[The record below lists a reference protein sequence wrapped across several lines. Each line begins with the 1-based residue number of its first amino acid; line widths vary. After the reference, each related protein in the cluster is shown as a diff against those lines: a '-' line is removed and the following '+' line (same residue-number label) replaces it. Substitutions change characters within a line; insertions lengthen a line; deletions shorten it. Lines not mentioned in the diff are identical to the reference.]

1 MATAKTQVVN
11 RTLMPFDELNA
22 LRQSL
27 VYGQYTDDDGKRRY
41 VDTYADLEDEFEDIL
56 IMSYILGS
64 RAAGEMLGIEHPMD
78 ASTLDKVINKKVAGK
93 TWRERLREQL
103 DNGGTVEDIMRI
115 AETESHRDTNEA
127 IYEVAKGS
135 GIQNLYK
142 TWETMEDDRVRE
154 AHEEIQGQTVPFEDV
169 FVTWD
174 GHEAR
179 FPGDFDT
186 AELNVNCRCFLSV
199 SLAQAT

>member
-41 VDTYADLEDEFEDIL
+41 VDTYADMEDEFEDIL
-56 IMSYILGS
+56 IMSYLLGS
-64 RAAGEMLGIEHPMD
+64 RAAGEMLGIEPPMD

-186 AELNVNCRCFLSV
+186 AELNVNCRCYLSV
-199 SLAQAT
+199 SIL

>member
-27 VYGQYTDDDGKRRY
+27 VYGQYADDDGKRLY

-56 IMSYILGS
+56 IMSYLLGS
-64 RAAGEMLGIEHPMD
+64 RAAGEMLGIEPPMD
-78 ASTLDKVINKKVAGK
+78 ASTLNKVINKKIAGK

-154 AHEEIQGQTVPFEDV
+154 AHEEIQGQTVPLEDV

-186 AELNVNCRCFLSV
+186 AELNCNCRCYISV
-199 SLAQAT
+199 SIA

>member
-27 VYGQYTDDDGKRRY
+27 VYGQYTDGDGKRQY

-56 IMSYILGS
+56 IMSYLLGS
-64 RAAGEMLGIEHPMD
+64 RAAGEMLGIEPPMD

-179 FPGDFDT
+179 FPGDFDA

>member
-27 VYGQYTDDDGKRRY
+27 VYGQYTDGDGKQRY

-64 RAAGEMLGIEHPMD
+64 RSAGEMLGIEPPMD

-186 AELNVNCRCFLSV
+186 AELNVNCRCYLSV
-199 SLAQAT
+199 SIL

>member
-56 IMSYILGS
+56 IMSYLLGN
-64 RAAGEMLGIEHPMD
+64 RAAGEMLGIDPPMD
-78 ASTLDKVINKKVAGK
+78 ASTLDKVINKKIAGK

>member
-27 VYGQYTDDDGKRRY
+27 AYGQYTDDDGKRRY

-56 IMSYILGS
+56 IMSYLLGN
-64 RAAGEMLGIEHPMD
+64 RAAGEMLGIEPPMD
-78 ASTLDKVINKKVAGK
+78 ASTLDKVINKKIAGK

-186 AELNVNCRCFLSV
+186 AELNVNCRCYLSV
-199 SLAQAT
+199 SIL

>member
-27 VYGQYTDDDGKRRY
+27 VYGQYTDDDGKQRY

-56 IMSYILGS
+56 IMSYLLGS
-64 RAAGEMLGIEHPMD
+64 RAAGEMLGIEPPMD

>member
-1 MATAKTQVVN
+1 
-11 RTLMPFDELNA
+11 
-22 LRQSL
+22 
-27 VYGQYTDDDGKRRY
+27 
-41 VDTYADLEDEFEDIL
+41 
-56 IMSYILGS
+56 MSYLLGS
-64 RAAGEMLGIEHPMD
+64 RAAGEMLGIEPPMD

>member
-27 VYGQYTDDDGKRRY
+27 VYGQYTDGDGKRQY
-41 VDTYADLEDEFEDIL
+41 VDTYADLEDEFEYIL
-56 IMSYILGS
+56 IMSYLLGS
-64 RAAGEMLGIEHPMD
+64 RAAGEMLGIEPPMD

-179 FPGDFDT
+179 FPGDFDA

>member
-64 RAAGEMLGIEHPMD
+64 RAAGEMLGIEPQMD
-78 ASTLDKVINKKVAGK
+78 ASTLDKVINKKISGK

>member
-56 IMSYILGS
+56 IMSYLLGS
-64 RAAGEMLGIEHPMD
+64 RAAGEMLGIEPTMD

-103 DNGGTVEDIMRI
+103 DNGGTAEDIMRI

>member
-27 VYGQYTDDDGKRRY
+27 VYGQYTDDDGKRQY
-41 VDTYADLEDEFEDIL
+41 VDTYDDLEDEFEDIL
-56 IMSYILGS
+56 IMSYLLGS
-64 RAAGEMLGIEHPMD
+64 RAAGEMLGIEPPMD

-186 AELNVNCRCFLSV
+186 AELNVNCRCYLSV
-199 SLAQAT
+199 SIL

>member
-56 IMSYILGS
+56 IMSYLLGS
-64 RAAGEMLGIEHPMD
+64 RAAGEMLGIEPPMD
-78 ASTLDKVINKKVAGK
+78 ASTLDKVINKKIAGK

-179 FPGDFDT
+179 FPGDFDA

>member
-27 VYGQYTDDDGKRRY
+27 VYGQYTDDDGKRQY

-56 IMSYILGS
+56 IMSYLLGS
-64 RAAGEMLGIEHPMD
+64 RAAGEMLGIEPPMD
-78 ASTLDKVINKKVAGK
+78 ARTLDKVINKKVAGK

-186 AELNVNCRCFLSV
+186 AELNVNCRCYLSV
-199 SLAQAT
+199 SIL

>member
-1 MATAKTQVVN
+1 MATVKTAVAN
-11 RTLMPFDELNA
+11 LTLMPFDEINE

-27 VYGQYTDDDGKRRY
+27 VYGQYTDADGKRRY
-41 VDTYADLEDEFEDIL
+41 VPAYADMEDEFEDIL
-56 IMSYILGS
+56 IMSYILGNK
-64 RAAGEMLGIEHPMD
+64 AAGEMLGIEPEMSVE
-78 ASTLDKVINKKVAGK
+78 AMEKAINKKVAGK

-103 DNGGTVEDIMRI
+103 DHGGTVEDLMRI

-127 IYEVAKGS
+127 IYDVAKSS
-135 GIQNLYK
+135 GLPNIYK
-142 TWETMEDDRVRE
+142 TWETMEDNRVRE
-154 AHEEIQGQTVPFEDV
+154 AHEEIQGQTVPFDDV

-186 AELNVNCRCFLSV
+186 AELNVNCRCFISV
-199 SLAQAT
+199 STAEAT

>member
-56 IMSYILGS
+56 IMSYLLGN
-64 RAAGEMLGIEHPMD
+64 RAAGEMLGIEPPMD
-78 ASTLDKVINKKVAGK
+78 ASTLDKVINKKIAGK

-199 SLAQAT
+199 SLA

>member
-1 MATAKTQVVN
+1 
-11 RTLMPFDELNA
+11 MPFDELNA

-64 RAAGEMLGIEHPMD
+64 RAAGEMLGIEPPMD

>member
-27 VYGQYTDDDGKRRY
+27 VYGQYTDDGGKQRY

-64 RAAGEMLGIEHPMD
+64 RAAGEMLGIEPQMD
-78 ASTLDKVINKKVAGK
+78 ASTLDKVINKKISGK

>member
-1 MATAKTQVVN
+1 MATEKTTQAN

-27 VYGQYTDDDGKRRY
+27 VYGQYTDADGKRRY
-41 VDTYADLEDEFEDIL
+41 VKTLADLEDEFEDIL
-56 IMSYILGS
+56 ILSYILGNK
-64 RAAGEMLGIEHPMD
+64 AAGDMLGIEPTMD
-78 ASTLDKVINKKVAGK
+78 VEDMDRVINRRVANR
-93 TWRERLREQL
+93 TWRDRLREQL
-103 DNGGTVEDIMRI
+103 ESGGSVEEIMRI

-127 IYEVAKGS
+127 IYDVARDS
-135 GIQNLYK
+135 GLELYK

-154 AHEEIQGQTVPFEDV
+154 AHEEIQGQTVPFDDV

-179 FPGDFDT
+179 FPGDFDVP
-186 AELNVNCRCFLSV
+186 ELNVNCRCFLTV
-199 SLAQAT
+199 SMANAT

>member
-27 VYGQYTDDDGKRRY
+27 VYGQYTDDDGKRQY
-41 VDTYADLEDEFEDIL
+41 VDTYDDLEDEFEDIL
-56 IMSYILGS
+56 IMSYLLGS
-64 RAAGEMLGIEHPMD
+64 RAAGEMLGIEPPMD

>member
-1 MATAKTQVVN
+1 MATEKTTQAN
-11 RTLMPFDELNA
+11 LTLMPFDELNA

-27 VYGQYTDDDGKRRY
+27 VYGQYTDADGKRRY
-41 VDTYADLEDEFEDIL
+41 VKTLADLEDEFEDIL
-56 IMSYILGS
+56 ILSYILGNK
-64 RAAGEMLGIEHPMD
+64 AAGDMLGIEPTMD
-78 ASTLDKVINKKVAGK
+78 VEDMDRVINRRVANR
-93 TWRERLREQL
+93 TWRDRLREQL
-103 DNGGTVEDIMRI
+103 ENGGSVEEIMRI

-127 IYEVAKGS
+127 IYDVARDS
-135 GIQNLYK
+135 GLELYK

-179 FPGDFDT
+179 FPGDFDVP
-186 AELNVNCRCFLSV
+186 ELNVNCRCFLTV
-199 SLAQAT
+199 SMANAT